1 MTGSD
6 EVEKNGVEELGELS
20 YEEMDQG
27 FVQQELL
34 ISTQNLQEEI
44 KATRL
49 TIERLQEIQ
58 ESETNQEI
66 KDYIQKKITFL
77 NNLLYYINVS

>member
-1 MTGSD
+1 MVHRLNARVDDWMD

-44 KATRL
+44 K
-49 TIERLQEIQ
+49 QP
-58 ESETNQEI
+58 
-66 KDYIQKKITFL
+66 D
-77 NNLLYYINVS
+77 